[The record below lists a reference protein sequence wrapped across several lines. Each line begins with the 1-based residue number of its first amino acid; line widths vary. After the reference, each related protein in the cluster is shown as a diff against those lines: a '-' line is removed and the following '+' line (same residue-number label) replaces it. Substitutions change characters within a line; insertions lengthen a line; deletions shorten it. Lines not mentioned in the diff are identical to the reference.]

1 MTNETFEK
9 VTKLHER
16 LKSLRDIR
24 TALDS
29 EKVIGLAYISMN
41 ILGSSQ
47 IRGCISEILD
57 RHDKMIRE
65 EIDKEIEAINKQ
77 IAEL

>member
-9 VTKLHER
+9 ATKLHER
-16 LKSLRDIR
+16 LNSLRDIR

-29 EKVIGLAYISMN
+29 ENVFGLAYISMN
-41 ILGSSQ
+41 ILGSSK
-47 IRGCISEILD
+47 IRGSISDILD

-65 EIDKEIEAINKQ
+65 EIDKEIEDINKQ